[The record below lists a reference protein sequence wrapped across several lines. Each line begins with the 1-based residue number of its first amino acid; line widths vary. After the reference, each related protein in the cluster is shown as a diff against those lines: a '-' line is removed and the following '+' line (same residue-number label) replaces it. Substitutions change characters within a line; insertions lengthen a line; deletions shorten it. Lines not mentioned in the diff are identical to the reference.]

1 MCIRDSLLP
10 GRDSTIS
17 QQAAGRI
24 SANDGQDVLFILS
37 DGWDELPPHLQ
48 QDSIF
53 RKLVQLKFYH
63 KISLHKSAVIV
74 TSQPISSGDLHPI
87 VSSRIEVLG
96 FTPEEMLKYFT
107 KSLNRN
113 DEDAR
118 DLKERIIKIPAV
130 AGSHYLPLNASII
143 LHLFECDNHSLPTII
158 HSMIYCHKLF
168 SSASNVI

>member
-1 MCIRDSLLP
+1 M
-10 GRDSTIS
+10 S

-24 SANDGQDVLFILS
+24 SANDGQGVLFILS

-53 RKLVQLKFYH
+53 RKLVQPKFYH
-63 KISLHKSAVIV
+63 EISLHKSAVIV

-130 AGSHYLPLNASII
+130 AGSHYLPLN
-143 LHLFECDNHSLPTII
+143 LSLI
-158 HSMIYCHKLF
+158 HI
-168 SSASNVI
+168 